1 MKQTCYDSRS
11 LVRGLDVQD
20 TVGVNL
26 EDDLDLRNTTR
37 SGGNASELELAEKV
51 VILRERTF
59 TLEDL
64 DEDGG
69 LVVGGSGEANAT
81 SATER
86 ETPRKL
92 KLTSG
97 SSWWG

>member
-26 EDDLDLRNTTR
+26 EDDLNLRNTAR
-37 SGGNASELELAEKV
+37 SRGNTSELELAEQV
-51 VILRERTF
+51 VVLGQRTF

-64 DEDGG
+64 NQHSG
-69 LVVGGSGEANAT
+69 LVVSGCGEAKQT
-81 SATER
+81 SVYRNSTD
-86 ETPRKL
+86 
-92 KLTSG
+92 
-97 SSWWG
+97 